1 MTERTNEESGD
12 GGCALVIEN
21 GTIMMRFTLGD
32 EAATRI
38 DVLLTPDGARAFAD
52 ALLEIADD
60 AENGATE

>member
-12 GGCALVIEN
+12 GGCALVIED
-21 GTIMMRFTLGD
+21 GAIVMKFTLD
-32 EAATRI
+32 DANTTQLH
-38 DVLLTPDGARAFAD
+38 VLLTPDGARAFAD

>member
-1 MTERTNEESGD
+1 MTERTTDEAGD

-21 GTIMMRFTLGD
+21 GAIVMRFTLGD